1 MNKQEAIT
9 NTRVLASIITT
20 GLPFTFSDKDQKKI
34 LGTLEYAVKVI
45 KAQPDILDDEE
56 KKYLGQVIRPYH
68 NRIINITKRENQ
80 GESYIII
87 ALKHFKN
94 TSVDDICLPCF
105 SAESGMY
112 KGMKPNTKY
121 TLDELGL

>member
-1 MNKQEAIT
+1 MNKNEVISVLNSLRLVLGKNNPADSRVIRALEIAIKAIT
-9 NTRVLASIITT
+9 
-20 GLPFTFSDKDQKKI
+20 
-34 LGTLEYAVKVI
+34 
-45 KAQPDILDDEE
+45 AQPDILDDEE

-80 GESYIII
+80 GESYIRI